1 MKKLLACLA
10 TIVALVSLSSCI
22 QMDSVGG
29 NPYPPNNAELTK
41 QTENP
46 AEHGVVF
53 ESEKD
58 VHNMFEKIM
67 FDHSVDSD
75 RAARSAEIMLNYP
88 SNGYEEPIGYAVCI
102 VTVMNIDVSNCSDKE
117 GRRVPIQIRID
128 SIIENNPAFTL
139 SAGDTI
145 IVAEYSYWIRNQE
158 GFSIAFP
165 DGIIPIS
172 EKNAQYIVLMYNADE
187 SSKKELWTNLE
198 YMVEALTI
206 PIVENSDMTDDEVYA
221 ILKLPED
228 VSQCSRD
235 LIEQFIVK

>member
-1 MKKLLACLA
+1 M
-10 TIVALVSLSSCI
+10 TAL
-22 QMDSVGG
+22 QEG
-29 NPYPPNNAELTK
+29 
-41 QTENP
+41 
-46 AEHGVVF
+46 
-53 ESEKD
+53 
-58 VHNMFEKIM
+58 
-67 FDHSVDSD
+67 
-75 RAARSAEIMLNYP
+75 
-88 SNGYEEPIGYAVCI
+88 
-102 VTVMNIDVSNCSDKE
+102 IDVFLRLLVLFHN
-117 GRRVPIQIRID
+117 
-128 SIIENNPAFTL
+128 AFVNF
-139 SAGDTI
+139 G
-145 IVAEYSYWIRNQE
+145 RNQE